1 MIETYKATEQCKI
14 CKGNCCKHMACHYA
28 PSDFKDLSFEGL
40 KAEIEKGKISID
52 WWDGYDA
59 DEYEYEYFLRAR
71 HIGEPV
77 LQPSWGGICVNL
89 TETGCSLSWEERPLG
104 AKALKPRENELEQ
117 CHSSYTK
124 EQCKND
130 WRPYNHILEELAEYF
145 TEHPLPPNMGIP
157 GMMEIVLKEEQ
168 EQKLKEYKTFREDF
182 NRMLESPPSFDGKGW
197 IALPEICQKQIPD
210 DIQKATWTGMYC
222 VTGESRSQDKIFMCR
237 CSIEPIYPEDEEEK
251 QNSGLLE
258 E

>member
-104 AKALKPRENELEQ
+104 AKALKPREDESEE
-117 CHSSYTK
+117 CYSSYGK
-124 EQCKND
+124 RRCKND
-130 WRPYNHILEELAEYF
+130 WRPYSHILKELAEYF
-145 TEHPLPPNMGIP
+145 TEHPLPPNMGMP
-157 GMMEIVLKEEQ
+157 GMMEIVRREEQ
-168 EQKLKEYKTFREDF
+168 EQKIKEHEKFREEF
-182 NRMLESPPSFDGKGW
+182 KRMLESPPGFDGEGW
-197 IALPEICQKQIPD
+197 IALPEVCQKQIPD
-210 DIQKATWTGMYC
+210 DIQKATWTGTYC
-222 VTGESRSQDKIFMCR
+222 VVEEEKQAPKIFVGGN
-237 CSIEPIYPEDEEEK
+237 SIRFIYPEDEEEK

>member
-28 PSDFKDLSFEGL
+28 PSDFKDLPFEGL

-52 WWDGYDA
+52 WWEIFEGP
-59 DEYEYEYFLRAR
+59 EYYLRAR

-77 LQPSWGGICVNL
+77 VDPSYGGICVNL

-104 AKALKPRENELEQ
+104 AKALKPRENESEE
-117 CHSSYTK
+117 CYTSYGK
-124 EQCKND
+124 RRCKND
-130 WRPYNHILEELAEYF
+130 WKPYSHILKELVEYF
-145 TEHPLPPNMGIP
+145 EEYPLPPNMGMP
-157 GMMEIVLKEEQ
+157 GMMEIVRREEQ
-168 EQKLKEYKTFREDF
+168 EQKTKEYKKFWEEYKCQIDERAGNAYLEGYGKTLSEAIREGDLHFVFREA
-182 NRMLESPPSFDGKGW
+182 EEEKQPP
-197 IALPEICQKQIPD
+197 
-210 DIQKATWTGMYC
+210 
-222 VTGESRSQDKIFMCR
+222 KIFVCGN
-237 CSIEPIYPEDEEEK
+237 SIRFIYPEDEEEK